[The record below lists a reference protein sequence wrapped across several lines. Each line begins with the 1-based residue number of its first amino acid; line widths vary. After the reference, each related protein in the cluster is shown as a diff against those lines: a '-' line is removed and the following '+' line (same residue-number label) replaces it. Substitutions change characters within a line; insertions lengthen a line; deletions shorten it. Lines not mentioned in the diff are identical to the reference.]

1 MEKFNGTLIVEQIR
15 GRHGPFCV
23 GLLQTSIGQFKV
35 KDKELDQFEP
45 GNYHGQFLV
54 EEIFTKAVPWRGG
67 TFTELLAR
75 IADGGFLIDEEQQT
89 GEDDLPDTKGIQA
102 EPDPADDDD
111 QQTPVIA
118 ELKPIHTAPAVRPQQ
133 EQAAKSA
140 ASTTEDDLKLFG
152 IELHALFAQRAARI
166 SLDPT
171 VDRVQFR
178 SQRERLKAVG
188 YQFDAKSQEWVLAG
202 GINSH
207 KD

>member
-75 IADGGFLIDEEQQT
+75 IAEGGFLIDEEQQT
-89 GEDDLPDTKGIQA
+89 ADDDLPNTQAIQA
-102 EPDPADDDD
+102 EPDPVDDDD
-111 QQTPVIA
+111 QQTSVIA
-118 ELKPIHTAPAVRPQQ
+118 ESKPIHTPHAVRPQQ
-133 EQAAKSA
+133 VQAAKSA
-140 ASTTEDDLKLFG
+140 VSTTEDDLKLFG
-152 IELHALFAQRAARI
+152 IELNALFVQRAARI

-188 YQFDAKSQEWVLAG
+188 YQFDAKSQEWVQAG
-202 GINSH
+202 GTNIP
-207 KD
+207 

>member
-45 GNYHGQFLV
+45 GNYRGQFLV

-75 IADGGFLIDEEQQT
+75 VAEGGFLIDEEQQIAD
-89 GEDDLPDTKGIQA
+89 DDLPNTQAIQA
-102 EPDPADDDD
+102 EPDPVDDDD

-118 ELKPIHTAPAVRPQQ
+118 ESKPIHTAPAVRTQQ

-140 ASTTEDDLKLFG
+140 VSTAEDDLKLFG
-152 IELHALFAQRAARI
+152 IELEGH
-166 SLDPT
+166 SW
-171 VDRVQFR
+171 
-178 SQRERLKAVG
+178 S
-188 YQFDAKSQEWVLAG
+188 SM
-202 GINSH
+202 N
-207 KD
+207 

>member
-1 MEKFNGTLIVEQIR
+1 MEKFTGTLIVEQIR

-45 GNYHGQFLV
+45 GNYRGQFLV

-75 IADGGFLIDEEQQT
+75 IAEGGFLIDEEQQT
-89 GEDDLPDTKGIQA
+89 GEDSLPTQA
-102 EPDPADDDD
+102 VQTEPDPVDEEA
-111 QQTPVIA
+111 QQAVATPA
-118 ELKPIHTAPAVRPQQ
+118 RKAAHTAPAARPPRG
-133 EQAAKSA
+133 QAAQGSEP
-140 ASTTEDDLKLFG
+140 TEEEDLKLFG
-152 IELHALFAQRAARI
+152 IELYELFVQRAARI

-178 SQRERLKAVG
+178 SQRERLKSVG
-188 YQFDAKSQEWVLAG
+188 YQFEATSQQWVMAAAA
-202 GINSH
+202 N
-207 KD
+207 

>member
-45 GNYHGQFLV
+45 GNYRGQFLV

-75 IADGGFLIDEEQQT
+75 IAEGGFLIDEEQQIAD
-89 GEDDLPDTKGIQA
+89 DDLPNKQPIQA
-102 EPDPADDDD
+102 EPDPADEDVH
-111 QQTPVIA
+111 QSPVIP
-118 ELKPIHTAPAVRPQQ
+118 ESKPLHTAPAARSQKDKNA
-133 EQAAKSA
+133 QATGPTA
-140 ASTTEDDLKLFG
+140 EDDLKLFG
-152 IELHALFAQRAARI
+152 IELNELFVQRAARI
-166 SLDPT
+166 LLDPT

-188 YQFDAKSQEWVLAG
+188 YQFDAKSQEWVLSG
-202 GINSH
+202 DSNVT
-207 KD
+207 

>member
-89 GEDDLPDTKGIQA
+89 TDDDLPNTQAVQA
-102 EPDPADDDD
+102 EPDPADEDGH
-111 QQTPVIA
+111 QSPVMP
-118 ELKPIHTAPAVRPQQ
+118 ESKPLHAAPAARSQKDKTA
-133 EQAAKSA
+133 QASGPTA
-140 ASTTEDDLKLFG
+140 EDDLKLFG
-152 IELHALFAQRAARI
+152 IELNELFVQRAARI

-188 YQFDAKSQEWVLAG
+188 YQFDAKSQEWVLSG
-202 GINSH
+202 DSNVT
-207 KD
+207 

>member
-45 GNYHGQFLV
+45 GNYRGQFLV

-75 IADGGFLIDEEQQT
+75 IAEGGFLIDEEQQT

-118 ELKPIHTAPAVRPQQ
+118 EPKPIHTALAAQPQQ
-133 EQAAKSA
+133 AQATKSA
-140 ASTTEDDLKLFG
+140 AFTTEDDLKLFG

-202 GINSH
+202 DGNAS
-207 KD
+207 

>member
-1 MEKFNGTLIVEQIR
+1 MEKFIGTLIVEQIR

-45 GNYHGQFLV
+45 GNYRGQFLV

-67 TFTELLAR
+67 TFTELLAK
-75 IADGGFLIDEEQQT
+75 IADGGFLIDDEQQT
-89 GEDDLPDTKGIQA
+89 GDDDAPGAQGIQA
-102 EPDPADDDD
+102 EPDPVDDDA
-111 QQTPVIA
+111 QQTPVIP
-118 ELKPIHTAPAVRPQQ
+118 ESKPTQTVPAALHPK
-133 EQAAKSA
+133 EQAAMGA
-140 ASTTEDDLKLFG
+140 TPTTDDDLKLFG
-152 IELHALFAQRAARI
+152 IELHALFIQRAQQI

-188 YQFDAKSQEWVLAG
+188 YQFDAKSQQWVLSG
-202 GINSH
+202 GSNVA
-207 KD
+207 